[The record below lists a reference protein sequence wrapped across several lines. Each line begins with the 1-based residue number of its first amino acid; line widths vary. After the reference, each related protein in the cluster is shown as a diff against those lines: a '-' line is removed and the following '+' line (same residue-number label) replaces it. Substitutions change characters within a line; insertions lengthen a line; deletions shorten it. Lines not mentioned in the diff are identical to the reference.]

1 MFRVPPIVNVAL
13 GGAVGASLRWV
24 VLDAT
29 GEATFPWPV
38 LLVNLVGCAALGLL
52 IGRDVPPSTRL
63 LLGTGLCGGLTTF
76 STFSVEAVQL
86 VRTDDT
92 VLAVAY
98 VLCSVVG
105 GLAAAVIGRTA
116 GTRIVSATC

>member
-1 MFRVPPIVNVAL
+1 MFPVPPIVNVAL
-13 GGAVGASLRWV
+13 GGAVGASLRWM

-38 LLVNLVGCAALGLL
+38 LIVNLVGCAALGLL
-52 IGRDVPPSTRL
+52 IGRGVPPAGRL

-76 STFSVEAVQL
+76 STFSVEAAQL
-86 VRTDDT
+86 VRADDT

-116 GTRIVSATC
+116 GARIVSVTC

>member
-1 MFRVPPIVNVAL
+1 MFRGRPSVNGAR
-13 GGAVGASLRWV
+13 GGAVGASRRGGG
-24 VLDAT
+24 LDAT
-29 GEATFPWPV
+29 GEGAFPWPV

-52 IGRDVPPSTRL
+52 IGRDVPLSTRL
-63 LLGTGLCGGLTTF
+63 MLGTGLCGGLTTF
-76 STFSVEAVQL
+76 STFSVEAAQL
-86 VRTDDT
+86 VRADDT

-116 GTRIVSATC
+116 GARIVSVTC